1 MDRVTDAKILFEAL
15 TERTVTPEQL
25 KPAVTI

>member
-1 MDRVTDAKILFEAL
+1 MDRATDAKILFEAL
-15 TERTVTPEQL
+15 TERTVTAEQL